1 MKSKTTEKRIMYV
14 ATVLTA
20 LFLGLILVFFVRWYD
35 VETSHDVQVWQNSA
49 SKTGDAI
56 EYYLKDI
63 GNAFEY
69 SVDTINTM
77 LRDGSSNEEI
87 LEYMLE
93 ESDMIRE
100 AKEESVQGLYGFV
113 RGEYLDGDS
122 WVPDENFEPTKR
134 PWYTEAINQN
144 GKVTIID
151 PYFDLSSD
159 YTIVSYSKSLIDGTS
174 VVAMDLYLDKLVE
187 YVNESVYDTTY
198 AESIL
203 ITDTGYV
210 VADTS
215 NRYAGQQVMPILS
228 LIGERKVTNGYFID
242 DVSNRYLN
250 NGEPSYVYL
259 DEVWDGWYLVISVN
273 TAVAKKSKI
282 ATVRF
287 SIFTILIF
295 LVILGMWIYVIENK
309 RSQTEFANKELL
321 SLADLY
327 LTVHLIDLSTKEVRQ
342 VKSNDIVDAV
352 IDNRYSLSEVG
363 LAEIMSELTAQ
374 PYLEAMQRFVDF
386 DTLGERLKYKNAIS
400 MEFVACKSN
409 RWCRARFIVVE
420 RDENQ
425 NPKSILWTTESINEE
440 KEEEQ
445 RLKLL
450 SEMDLLTGIY
460 NRGSGEKRVREALAK
475 KADGAFILFDADHFK
490 SINDTYGH
498 DVGDKVLIQLANALK
513 QSCRDSDYA
522 IRMGGD
528 EFAVFLV
535 GLTSKEQVQSF
546 MKRLFKRIED
556 ISVPEMNG
564 RSVGV
569 SAGVSFKDVSDDKT
583 FTDLYK
589 EADKNTYL
597 SKEVEGNY
605 VTYE

>member
-1 MKSKTTEKRIMYV
+1 
-14 ATVLTA
+14 
-20 LFLGLILVFFVRWYD
+20 
-35 VETSHDVQVWQNSA
+35 
-49 SKTGDAI
+49 
-56 EYYLKDI
+56 
-63 GNAFEY
+63 
-69 SVDTINTM
+69 
-77 LRDGSSNEEI
+77 
-87 LEYMLE
+87 
-93 ESDMIRE
+93 
-100 AKEESVQGLYGFV
+100 
-113 RGEYLDGDS
+113 
-122 WVPDENFEPTKR
+122 
-134 PWYTEAINQN
+134 
-144 GKVTIID
+144 
-151 PYFDLSSD
+151 
-159 YTIVSYSKSLIDGTS
+159 
-174 VVAMDLYLDKLVE
+174 
-187 YVNESVYDTTY
+187 
-198 AESIL
+198 
-203 ITDTGYV
+203 
-210 VADTS
+210 
-215 NRYAGQQVMPILS
+215 
-228 LIGERKVTNGYFID
+228 
-242 DVSNRYLN
+242 
-250 NGEPSYVYL
+250 
-259 DEVWDGWYLVISVN
+259 
-273 TAVAKKSKI
+273 
-282 ATVRF
+282 
-287 SIFTILIF
+287 
-295 LVILGMWIYVIENK
+295 MWIYVIENK

-327 LTVHLIDLSTKEVRQ
+327 LTVHLIDFSTKEVRQ

-363 LAEIMSELTAQ
+363 LEEIMSELTAP
-374 PYLEAMQRFVDF
+374 PYMEAMQRFVDF

-513 QSCRDSDYA
+513 QSCRESDFA

-564 RSVGV
+564 RPVGV

-589 EADKNTYL
+589 EADRNTYL